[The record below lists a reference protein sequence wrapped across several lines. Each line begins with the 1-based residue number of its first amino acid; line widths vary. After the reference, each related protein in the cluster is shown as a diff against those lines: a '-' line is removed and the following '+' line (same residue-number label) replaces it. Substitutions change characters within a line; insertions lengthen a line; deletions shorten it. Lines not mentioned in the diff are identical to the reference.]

1 MKVEN
6 LKVVGGKGAIPARFK
21 GREIEEHNLIPFLR
35 YDDLDR
41 RHAVRRIDA
50 EFLQIEG
57 RSSLRRCFI
66 RRRIALL
73 GVRERNFRSDRVK
86 TRLARRVSNSFELR
100 RVEPRDA
107 RSMKNGAK
115 RELIRVFRRGIRIGK
130 GYGRPVKGSFRR
142 QEHRRRNHLIVV
154 VAKMEIPSAGALHV
168 LAANSR
174 RKAILSARRD
184 GGSKLTGGD
193 PASL

>member
-21 GREIEEHNLIPFLR
+21 GREIEEHNLIPFLS

-86 TRLARRVSNSFELR
+86 TRLERRVSNSFELR

-115 RELIRVFRRGIRIGK
+115 RELIRVFRRGK
-130 GYGRPVKGSFRR
+130 DAANGRPVIGSFRR

-154 VAKMEIPSAGALHV
+154 VAKMEIPSAGAFHV